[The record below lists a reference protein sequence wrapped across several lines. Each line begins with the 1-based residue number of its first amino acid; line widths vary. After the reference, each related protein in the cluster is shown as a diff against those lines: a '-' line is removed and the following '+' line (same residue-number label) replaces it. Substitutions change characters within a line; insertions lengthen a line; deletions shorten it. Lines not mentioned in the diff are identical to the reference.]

1 MIKNSLIKQPFY
13 YDRKEGID
21 HFTKIMI
28 EENPKKLSDKE
39 KQDIHKLGQDMK
51 RDALNRHV
59 KEVKQRKKQS
69 RSSDKFKKPFDFR
82 SKWK

>member
-1 MIKNSLIKQPFY
+1 MKYVFNSRIVVTADSSVEAWDLYLKHLVVEHGMDFG
-13 YDRKEGID
+13 EVL
-21 HFTKIMI
+21 
-28 EENPKKLSDKE
+28 KLS
-39 KQDIHKLGQDMK
+39 KLF
-51 RDALNRHV
+51 NV

>member
-1 MIKNSLIKQPFY
+1 MKYIFNSRFVLEAKNSVEAWDLYLKHLIVECGMDFG
-13 YDRKEGID
+13 EVL
-21 HFTKIMI
+21 
-28 EENPKKLSDKE
+28 KLS
-39 KQDIHKLGQDMK
+39 KLF
-51 RDALNRHV
+51 NV

>member
-1 MIKNSLIKQPFY
+1 MKYIFNSRFVLEADNSVEAWDLYLKHLIVECGMDFG
-13 YDRKEGID
+13 EVL
-21 HFTKIMI
+21 
-28 EENPKKLSDKE
+28 KLS
-39 KQDIHKLGQDMK
+39 KLF
-51 RDALNRHV
+51 NV

>member
-1 MIKNSLIKQPFY
+1 VLEAKNSVEAWDLYLKHLVVEHGMDFG
-13 YDRKEGID
+13 EVL
-21 HFTKIMI
+21 
-28 EENPKKLSDKE
+28 KLS
-39 KQDIHKLGQDMK
+39 KLF
-51 RDALNRHV
+51 NV